1 MFGKNLLIASR
12 YMFYDYSQVQIDP
25 LYQPAQLLNSLVKVG
40 AKALICP
47 GDTFYLRLRAL
58 VPELDSYPE
67 SGVEIKSD
75 KIPSLKSLI
84 ITSEK
89 QYR

>member
-1 MFGKNLLIASR
+1 
-12 YMFYDYSQVQIDP
+12 MFYNSSQVQIDP
-25 LYQPAQLLNSLVKVG
+25 LYQPPQLLNSLVKVG

-47 GDTFYLRLRAL
+47 GDTFYEKLRAL
-58 VPELDSYPE
+58 VQELDSYPE
-67 SGVEIKSD
+67 SGMEIKSE